1 VTAPSPTDPQLA
13 GPVGRAPRLTGPA
26 QVRALALATVALTV
40 VLASTQ
46 SDMASLGGPI
56 TLRWWAILPI
66 VCVAE
71 LMVVHLRFRREAHS
85 FSLSEIP
92 LILGLFFTPPNELL
106 LAVVLGNLLVLT
118 LHRRQPALK
127 LVFNI
132 AQFGLVT
139 VVAIA
144 VFRSIANPANPI
156 GPLGWLGTLAAALGG
171 IVLALVLINR
181 AIALMGGTMTRGELL
196 AVLTMSTAGTAV
208 NTALALIAVNLLWWN
223 PASGW
228 LALAPPAVVFLAY
241 KAYVSQSA
249 ERSRLKA
256 VYEATLDLHS
266 RPRIE
271 DALLC
276 AVGHARSMV
285 DAEAAHVIIFHND
298 RPTMAY
304 RTSLG
309 YESEPISMR
318 ESKADLVG
326 FPWGDAVAS
335 RSSIRFDSAPP
346 ALMPS
351 IPPMDDGIV
360 VPLVTGEDECVGL
373 LIAANRLGDISS
385 FDRTDVELLETLAR
399 RVSVT
404 LENGQLQDSLNEL
417 TVLKR
422 GLEEA
427 AASKDEFIASI
438 SHELR
443 TPLTAVV
450 GLSHELTVNGHL
462 FADDES
468 SEFIHTISQQSL
480 ELSYIVDDL
489 LVAARADSGT
499 LQLETELVD
508 LLEVVESEV
517 QAQFARADAAL
528 PTVTIPR
535 RGDVFTWAD
544 PFRVRQIVRNLLQ
557 NAQRYGGDDI
567 KVAIERDGAIPAV
580 IVSDDGPGVPA
591 GAEEAIFEAYRSA
604 HGPTAQ
610 PASVGLGLAVARQLA
625 VLMGGSLTYRRAN
638 GRTEFVMALP
648 APARARYSATP
659 APVVVGD

>member
-1 VTAPSPTDPQLA
+1 MTAPSPTDPQIA

-26 QVRALALATVALTV
+26 RVRALALLTAALTVALAT
-40 VLASTQ
+40 TQ
-46 SDMASLGGPI
+46 SDLGSLGGPI
-56 TLRWWAILPI
+56 ILRWWAILPM

-71 LMVVHLRFRREAHS
+71 LMVVHLRYRREAHS

-118 LHRRQPALK
+118 IHRRQPALK
-127 LVFNI
+127 LAFNI

-139 VVAIA
+139 TVAIA
-144 VFRSIANPANPI
+144 VFRFIAGLGDTI
-156 GPLGWLGTLAAALGG
+156 GPLGWLGALAAALSG
-171 IVLALVLINR
+171 IVVASILINR
-181 AIALMGGTMTRGELL
+181 AIAMMGGRMTQAELL
-196 AVLTMSTAGTAV
+196 AVMTMSIAGTGV

-228 LALAPPAVVFLAY
+228 LALAPPIVVFLAY

-249 ERSRLKA
+249 ERARLKA
-256 VYEATLDLHS
+256 VYEATLDLHN

-285 DAEAAHVIIFHND
+285 EAESAHVLIFHGD

-304 RTSLG
+304 RTSMG
-309 YESEPISMR
+309 YEAEPVSMR
-318 ESKADLVG
+318 ESKVDLSG
-326 FPWGDAVAS
+326 FPWSDAVAS

-346 ALMPS
+346 NVMPS
-351 IPPMDDGIV
+351 MDSMDDGIV
-360 VPLVTGEDECVGL
+360 VPLVTGDDSCVGL
-373 LIAANRLGDISS
+373 LVAANRLGDISS
-385 FDRTDVELLETLAR
+385 FDRTDVELLETLAS

-404 LENGQLQDSLNEL
+404 LENGQLQHSLDEL

-462 FADDES
+462 FASDEQD
-468 SEFIHTISQQSL
+468 EFVRTISQQSL

-508 LLEVVESEV
+508 LAEVVDSEV
-517 QAQFARADAAL
+517 QALFVQTDTAI
-528 PTVTIPR
+528 PSVSIPR

-557 NAQRYGGDDI
+557 NAQRYGGADI
-567 KVAIERDGAIPAV
+567 RVSIERDGAIPAV
-580 IVSDDGPGVPA
+580 IVSDDGPGVPP
-591 GAEEAIFEAYRSA
+591 GAEEAIFEAYRRA

-625 VLMGGSLTYRRAN
+625 TLMGGSLTYRRAN

-648 APARARYSATP
+648 APARARYARSA
-659 APVVVGD
+659 AAVVVGD